1 MNLSDKVTIPSQVMA
16 RQVGDETVLL
26 HLGSGTYYGLDS
38 VGQSIWLLMREGKTL
53 AEICD
58 ILLEEY
64 EVSREAITR
73 DVLELADKLLAQ
85 GLITAPSP

>member
-1 MNLSDKVTIPSQVMA
+1 MNLSDKVTIPSQVMT

-26 HLGSGTYYGLDS
+26 HLGTGTYYGLDS
-38 VGQSIWLLMREGKTL
+38 VGQSVWLLMRDGKTL

-58 ILLEEY
+58 LLLDEY
-64 EVSREAITR
+64 DVTREALTR

-85 GLITAPSP
+85 GLITSP

>member
-26 HLGSGTYYGLDS
+26 HLGTGTYYGLDL
-38 VGQSIWLLMREGKTL
+38 VGQSIWLLMRDGKTL

-58 ILLEEY
+58 LLLQEY
-64 EVSREAITR
+64 DVSRETISR
-73 DVLELADKLLAQ
+73 DVVELADKLLAQ
-85 GLITAPSP
+85 GLITLP

>member
-1 MNLSDKVTIPSQVMA
+1 MNLSDKVTIPSQVMT

-38 VGQSIWLLMREGKTL
+38 VGQSIWLLMRDGKTL

-58 ILLEEY
+58 LLLQEY
-64 EVSREAITR
+64 DVTREALAR
-73 DVLELADKLLAQ
+73 DVVELADKLLAQ
-85 GLITAPSP
+85 GLITSP

>member
-1 MNLSDKVTIPSQVMA
+1 MNLSDKVTIPSQVMS

-26 HLGSGTYYGLDS
+26 HLGTGTYYGLDS
-38 VGQSIWLLMREGKTL
+38 VGQSIWLLMRDGKTL

-58 ILLEEY
+58 LLLEEY
-64 EVSREAITR
+64 DVTREALTR

-85 GLITAPSP
+85 GLITLP

>member
-1 MNLSDKVTIPSQVMA
+1 MNLSDKATIPSQVMT

-26 HLGSGTYYGLDS
+26 HLGTGTYYGLDS

-58 ILLEEY
+58 LLLQEY
-64 EVSREAITR
+64 DVTREALAH
-73 DVLELADKLLAQ
+73 DVVELADKLLAQ
-85 GLITAPSP
+85 GLITSP

>member
-1 MNLSDKVTIPSQVMA
+1 MNLSDRVSVPSQVMT

-26 HLGSGTYYGLDS
+26 HLGTGTYYGLDS
-38 VGQSIWLLMREGKTL
+38 VGNSIWLLMREGKTF

-58 ILLEEY
+58 LLVEEY
-64 EVSREAITR
+64 DVARETLAH

-85 GLITAPSP
+85 GLITLP